1 MVEQLE
7 CNSRGCNLHDYP
19 VASPWCEY
27 KWSLEQEA
35 KADRRRADSAREVT
49 DVLETFLE
57 KILDLQENIGS
68 GSGYRSSAYTNN
80 QTEEPVMR
88 NRGATY
94 TWKK

>member
-27 KWSLEQEA
+27 KWSLEQEG
-35 KADRRRADSAREVT
+35 KADRRRAASAREVS

-57 KILDLQENIGS
+57 KILELQENIGS
-68 GSGYRSSAYTNN
+68 GPRYRNN

>member
-7 CNSRGCNLHDYP
+7 GNSRGCNLHDYP

-68 GSGYRSSAYTNN
+68 GAGYRSSAYTNN